1 MSTAKYKILLLGDG
15 NVGKTSLIM
24 RFTTGRF
31 KETYKATIGTDI
43 FQKIIDNK
51 DLQIWD
57 LSGQSHFKNIRMK
70 FYKRANGS
78 LIVFDLTNPNS
89 FESLENWVEE
99 AQEVTGDI
107 PSVLVGNK
115 KDLDHLIQPETLEK
129 AKKFAESKGIEFVF
143 TSAKNGDNVEEAF
156 KKLAEVL

>member
-1 MSTAKYKILLLGDG
+1 MTTAKFKILLLGDG

-43 FQKIIDNK
+43 FQKTIDNK

-78 LIVFDLTNPNS
+78 LLVFDLTNPIS
-89 FESLENWVEE
+89 FDNLENWIEE

-107 PSVLVGNK
+107 PTVLVGNK
-115 KDLDHLIQPETLEK
+115 KDLEHLIQLNMIEK
-129 AKKFAESKGIEFVF
+129 VKNFAKSKGLEFVF
-143 TSAKNGDNVEEAF
+143 TSARNGENVEEAF
-156 KKLAEVL
+156 KKLSEAL